1 VFFLLPGAS
10 APGPGSFAL
19 RARGAEIKN
28 LTTEARRRGELPNA
42 RTKNV
47 NIYEIY
53 VDIILTF
60 LYKYF
65 MADETAMKMYE
76 SARERLKELLRQETE
91 IKDQIS
97 HWGPIVEQLARLT
110 GEPVDSDIASRINE
124 LKQDEASAQ
133 GAGQEMGLTEAIRW
147 VFRQPLLLPLTPTQ
161 VRDRMAEMGYDLG
174 KYKHVMPP
182 IHNTLKRMKEAGEI
196 KEVDG
201 IGGIGRAYVSA
212 K

>member
-1 VFFLLPGAS
+1 
-10 APGPGSFAL
+10 
-19 RARGAEIKN
+19 
-28 LTTEARRRGELPNA
+28 
-42 RTKNV
+42 
-47 NIYEIY
+47 
-53 VDIILTF
+53 
-60 LYKYF
+60 

-76 SARERLKELLRQETE
+76 SARERLRELVRQETE

-97 HWGPIVEQLARLT
+97 HWGPIVEQLAKLS
-110 GEPVDSDIASRINE
+110 GETIEPDITSRINE
-124 LKQDEASAQ
+124 LKQDEEVAQ

-196 KEVDG
+196 KEVEG
-201 IGGIGRAYVSA
+201 LGGIGRAFVSA
-212 K
+212 RQGI